1 VKVATGL
8 AQGSTADPALA
19 AQAVAIAME
28 AAGLDHPQAV
38 LLYLTSDFAQDPQ
51 PAMAAAAR
59 ASGCLQVTGCA
70 AAGVFTQD
78 DWVLDAPAAAV
89 MVFGEGV
96 TLHPNPGEA
105 AHVLTFAA
113 PNALDLHWLNSGG
126 PRLGGVSGDATGRG
140 PYSVWMGGRVQAA
153 GHCELDVKGANL
165 RIGVSQGIHPLTQP
179 AQLEQVAGHDVL
191 RLGGEAALTTLAREL
206 PLSVRAPERI
216 PTHLLMAGITYGE
229 TMHALED
236 GRFHL
241 LPVISVNPDDKS
253 VTVAG
258 ELDPGAQLFWAMRQ
272 PHAAEQ
278 DMNTMI
284 HRISDDTLAPP
295 AFGLMFPCLGRGP
308 WFYGGVDRDINALTR
323 RFPDMP
329 LIGFYGNGEIAHL
342 DGANRLLQY
351 SVVLALGYG
360 DES

>member
-1 VKVATGL
+1 MRVATGM

-19 AQAVAIAME
+19 AQAVTRAMDT
-28 AAGLDHPQAV
+28 AGLEHPQAV
-38 LLYLTSDFAQDPQ
+38 LLYLTSDFAQDPK

-70 AAGVFTQD
+70 AAGVFTQE

-96 TLHPNPGEA
+96 SLHPNHGEGA
-105 AHVLTFAA
+105 NVLTFAA
-113 PNALDLHWLNSGG
+113 PNALDFHWLNGGG
-126 PRLGGVSGDATGRG
+126 PRYGGVSGDATGRG
-140 PYSVWMGGRVQAA
+140 PYSVWMGGRVQAS
-153 GHCELDVKGANL
+153 GRCELDLKGAKV
-165 RIGVSQGIHPLTQP
+165 RIGVSQGIRPLTEP
-179 AQLEQVAGHDVL
+179 APVEQVAGHDVR
-191 RLGGEAALTTLAREL
+191 RLGGEAALTTLSREL

-229 TMHALED
+229 PMQALKE
-236 GRFHL
+236 GHFHL

-258 ELDPGAQLFWAMRQ
+258 ELPPGANLFWAMRQ
-272 PHAAEQ
+272 PQAAEQ

-284 HRISDDTLAPP
+284 QRISDDTPAAP

-308 WFYGGVDRDINALTR
+308 WFYGGEDRDIQALTK

-329 LIGFYGNGEIAHL
+329 LIGYYGNGEIAHL
-342 DGANRLLQY
+342 DDANRLLQY
-351 SVVLALGYG
+351 SVVLALGY
-360 DES
+360 DEES